1 MRKMIAEA
9 MHQTLPPVPDSSPMM
24 TLPIWQLKESRPL
37 WLNLPAPIHA
47 ASPRSMEQVDQAYG
61 YILYRTTLK
70 ANDASTQGIRAE
82 LQIDGLHSYARVYLD
97 GELQGTI
104 DRRLGQTPLRIA
116 AHAGQQLDVLVENSG
131 RINFTTKI
139 RGERA
144 GIVGDVRLDG
154 RVLRDWEIVPL
165 PLDQPPTDRFSE
177 QACAGPCFYRGTF
190 QASTPG
196 DTYLNTSSLGKGVV
210 WVNGHLLGRFWNIG
224 PMGSLF
230 LPGAW
235 LHSGNN
241 EVTVM
246 DLDGGPTA
254 SLSAGDHPTYLN
266 PKPKSGPRPEA
277 D

>member
-1 MRKMIAEA
+1 MRKMIAETTHHA
-9 MHQTLPPVPDSSPMM
+9 LPPAPDSPPMM
-24 TLPIWQLKESRPL
+24 TLQRWQLKESRSL
-37 WLNLPAPIHA
+37 WVNLPTQLHA
-47 ASPRSMEQVDQAYG
+47 DAPRSMEELDQAYG
-61 YILYRTTLK
+61 YILYRTNLK
-70 ANDASTQGIRAE
+70 AAAGNVGSGPAL
-82 LQIDGLHSYARVYLD
+82 LQIDALHSYARVYVD

-104 DRRLGQTPLRIA
+104 DRRLGQTQLRIA
-116 AHAGQQLDVLVENSG
+116 AHAGQRLDVLVENSG

-165 PLDQPPTDRFSE
+165 PLDPPPTEGYRE

-190 QASTPG
+190 QVSAPG

-210 WVNGHLLGRFWNIG
+210 WVNGHLLGRFWNVG

-254 SLSAGDHPTYLN
+254 SISADDHPTYLD
-266 PKPKSGPRPEA
+266 PKAAPKSMPAP
-277 D
+277 